1 MKRVFKVPLKALLF
15 AIMTATILL
24 FSCCTNSVSDDMK
37 KTVDTVSE
45 QYTMNGRYYTDGT
58 VITDDGNIWGYSTDT
73 IDGEKPYDDQ
83 PICVH
88 FDNNGTDDITDDI
101 IISVSSLSE

>member
-1 MKRVFKVPLKALLF
+1 
-15 AIMTATILL
+15 
-24 FSCCTNSVSDDMK
+24 
-37 KTVDTVSE
+37 
-45 QYTMNGRYYTDGT
+45 MNGRYYTDGT

-73 IDGEKPYDDQ
+73 IGGEKPYDDQ

>member
-1 MKRVFKVPLKALLF
+1 MKRVFKVSLEVLLF
-15 AIMTATILL
+15 TIMTATILL
-24 FSCCTNSVSDDMK
+24 FSGCTNSVSDDIE
-37 KTVDTVSE
+37 KTADPIS
-45 QYTMNGRYYTDGT
+45 QHYTMNGRYYTDGT

-88 FDNNGTDDITDDI
+88 FDDNGTEDITDDI